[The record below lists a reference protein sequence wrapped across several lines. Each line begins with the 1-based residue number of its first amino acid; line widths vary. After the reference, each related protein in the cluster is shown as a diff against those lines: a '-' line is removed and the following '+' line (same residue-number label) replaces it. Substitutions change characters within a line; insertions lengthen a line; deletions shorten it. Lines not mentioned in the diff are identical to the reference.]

1 MIAIKGTQMPRNCSS
16 CMFLRDYMSGVYRC
30 RLVRPNVTA
39 EQAVMY
45 GEARP
50 EWCPL
55 VEVTEYEYKFLKDC
69 ETALDRAVLH
79 GNAERR
85 DE

>member
-1 MIAIKGTQMPRNCSS
+1 MIAIKNTHMPRNCSS

-30 RLVRPNVTA
+30 RLCRPHFKA
-39 EQAVMY
+39 EQVVMY

-55 VEVTEYEYKFLKDC
+55 VEVTDHEYKFLKDC
-69 ETALDRAVLH
+69 EEELDRRILY
-79 GNAERR
+79 GNKERR